1 MGFPILPFFVTE
13 MLILSVEDNEIHIFS
28 MEIFIDNYLEG
39 ILKNL
44 NSYFL
49 PCLFSCGYTSGI

>member
-1 MGFPILPFFVTE
+1 MGFSIIPFFVTE
-13 MLILSVEDNEIHIFS
+13 MLILSAEDDEIHIFS

-49 PCLFSCGYTSGI
+49 PSLFSSGYTSGI